1 MSHWIYRGKLLEE
14 LPDDV
19 FGFVYRITNKIT
31 GKKYI
36 GRKYVTVNR
45 RVKRKGSKRRR
56 VITKESNWREYIGS
70 SNELIADIEE
80 LGKDKFTFEILAFGY
95 SKGQVNYLEEAVQ
108 YKYNVLFD
116 DTYYNSSIGSRKYV
130 NIAKDE
136 RFLNELFQLD

>member
-19 FGFVYRITNKIT
+19 FGFVYRITNTIS

-36 GRKYVTVNR
+36 GRKYVTVTR
-45 RVKRKGSKRRR
+45 RVKREGSKRRR

-70 SNELIADIEE
+70 SNELIADIEK
-80 LGKDKFTFEILAFGY
+80 LGKDKFIFEILAFGY

-116 DTYYNSSIGSRKYV
+116 HTYYNSSIGSRKYV

>member
-19 FGFVYRITNKIT
+19 FGFVYRITNTIS

-36 GRKYVTVNR
+36 GRKYVTVTR
-45 RVKRKGSKRRR
+45 RVKREGSKRRR

-70 SNELIADIEE
+70 SNELIADIEK
-80 LGKDKFTFEILAFGY
+80 LGKDKFIFEILAFGY